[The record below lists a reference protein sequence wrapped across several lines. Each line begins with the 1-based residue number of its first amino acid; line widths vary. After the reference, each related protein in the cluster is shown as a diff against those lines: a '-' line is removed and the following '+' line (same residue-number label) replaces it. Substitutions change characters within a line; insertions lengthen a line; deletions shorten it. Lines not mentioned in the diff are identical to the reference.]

1 MNYGIINSTGIQKG
15 EQCEKEHDNND
26 DNVYNIHSLTLNNVL
41 HHNSIISVGK
51 NMKSEESVV
60 IMLLKEIN

>member
-15 EQCEKEHDNND
+15 EQCEKQHDNND

-51 NMKSEESVV
+51 KKKYEE
-60 IMLLKEIN
+60 